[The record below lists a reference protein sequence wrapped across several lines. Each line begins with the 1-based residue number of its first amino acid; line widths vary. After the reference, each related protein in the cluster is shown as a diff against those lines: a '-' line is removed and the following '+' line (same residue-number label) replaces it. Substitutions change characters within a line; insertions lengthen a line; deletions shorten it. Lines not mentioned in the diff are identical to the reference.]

1 MSIEIIYSILSVI
14 VVSLVSLVGIFFLS
28 LSRRVLDKVIFV
40 LVSLSVGVLF
50 GDVFVHILPELFHE
64 AGVYASAIP
73 VAVFVGTLTFFVL
86 EKFFRWHHA
95 HSISE
100 DVDCVDCEV
109 DASLSEHHS
118 DDKSHIGNMV
128 MFGDGL
134 HNLIDGI
141 VITASFMT
149 SVPLGIA
156 TTIAVLFH
164 EIPQEISD
172 FGVLLYA
179 GLSKTKAILYN
190 LGTALVAVVGA
201 VMFYNFGTN
210 FANIIPLMIAFA
222 AGNFIYLATADLIP
236 ELHHEDN
243 PKRIFYHSLWL
254 LAGVAIMYIAG
265 QILPHGH

>member
-1 MSIEIIYSILSVI
+1 MLTSIILATI
-14 VVSLVSLVGIFFLS
+14 LVSLISLTGILVIFKKNNKQNFLKVLISLAAGALLTVAFLDLLPEAIEDEMFDLHVIFATVLISIVFFFL
-28 LSRRVLDKVIFV
+28 LERVFHWHHCHCAEHGKPCAENKKNLAMINLIGDGIHNFV
-40 LVSLSVGVLF
+40 DGAL
-50 GDVFVHILPELFHE
+50 I
-64 AGVYASAIP
+64 ASAFILDFHAGL
-73 VAVFVGTLTFFVL
+73 VVTLAVIL
-86 EKFFRWHHA
+86 
-95 HSISE
+95 
-100 DVDCVDCEV
+100 
-109 DASLSEHHS
+109 
-118 DDKSHIGNMV
+118 
-128 MFGDGL
+128 
-134 HNLIDGI
+134 
-141 VITASFMT
+141 
-149 SVPLGIA
+149 
-156 TTIAVLFH
+156 H

-236 ELHHEDN
+236 ELHHEDEL
-243 PKRIFYHSLWL
+243 KRIFYHSLGL